1 MNFNESSHKKILGI
15 LFIAFSALGLLGLV
29 FYDFFMDFVLNL
41 AAMDNDP
48 MPPEALWIFDFIDSI
63 LWAIAILFLIPK
75 IVIGF
80 GLVNGRRWAMMPAL
94 VYGIIGIISF
104 PVGTLIG
111 IYSILIYT
119 AKPCEEDDFERRT
132 N

>member
-1 MNFNESSHKKILGI
+1 MNFTEPSHKKILGI

-29 FYDFFMDFVLNL
+29 FYDFFIDFILNMATL
-41 AAMDNDP
+41 DNDP
-48 MPPEALWIFDFIDSI
+48 IPMEAMWIFDFIDSI

-80 GLVNGRRWAMMPAL
+80 GLVNGRKWAMMPAL

-111 IYSILIYT
+111 VYSILIYT
-119 AKPCEEDDFERRT
+119 AKASDEENFERRT

>member
-1 MNFNESSHKKILGI
+1 MNFTEPSHKKILGI
-15 LFIAFSALGLLGLV
+15 LFIVFSALGLLGLV

-41 AAMDNDP
+41 AAMDNEP
-48 MPPEALWIFDFIDSI
+48 MPTEMMWIFDLIDSL

-80 GLVNGRRWAMMPAL
+80 ALINGRKWAMMPAL
-94 VYGIIGIISF
+94 VYGIIGLLSF

-111 IYSILIYT
+111 IYCILIYT
-119 AKPCEEDDFERRT
+119 AKPNTEEGFERRD